1 MGQTYKMDRLRLI
14 TYKGQKRKTLRALHC
29 RYMAKSHI
37 VNCDAELQ
45 KFTFVN
51 FRGLHFTKVNFKKA
65 VFYGCDFWGT
75 TFNSCLFHNTEF
87 RDCVFMGCKFKNCD
101 FSTATFS
108 YSIVVNTNLAGF
120 KNINDLSGIHIYNI
134 YPTCN
139 MSDELSI
146 VLQELKDNRDLR
158 KNKLLF
164 ISDTKYNHL
173 NLFLLQKRYGDSLP
187 NLLHSLA
194 SCPTSQITTYKKL
207 ERTLNGLKSSAI
219 I

>member
-1 MGQTYKMDRLRLI
+1 MGQTYKIDRLRLI

-51 FRGLHFTKVNFKKA
+51 FRGSHFTKVNFKKA

-101 FSTATFS
+101 FSTATF
-108 YSIVVNTNLAGF
+108 Y
-120 KNINDLSGIHIYNI
+120 
-134 YPTCN
+134 
-139 MSDELSI
+139 
-146 VLQELKDNRDLR
+146 LQYVR
-158 KNKLLF
+158 
-164 ISDTKYNHL
+164 
-173 NLFLLQKRYGDSLP
+173 
-187 NLLHSLA
+187 
-194 SCPTSQITTYKKL
+194 
-207 ERTLNGLKSSAI
+207 
-219 I
+219 